1 MAWPAKPEARYDDNM
16 ERQRFEELVR
26 RALDELP
33 EEIAERMSNVDIEV
47 QDWPSESQ
55 LRSVGVPSGQTLLG
69 LYQGIPLTMRT
80 SGYQMVAPD
89 RITIFQ
95 GPLERFSGS
104 DAQLVRQVQ
113 STVIHEM
120 AHHFGISDERLREI
134 EARRHKQ
141 P

>member
-1 MAWPAKPEARYDDNM
+1 M
-16 ERQRFEELVR
+16 RQ
-26 RALDELP
+26 ALDELP

-47 QDWPSESQ
+47 QAWPSASQ
-55 LRSVGVPSGQTLLG
+55 LRSVGISSGQTLLG
-69 LYQGIPLTMRT
+69 LYQGIPLTKRT

-95 GPLERFSGS
+95 GPLERLSKS
-104 DAQLVRQVQ
+104 DAQLVQRVR

-134 EARRHKQ
+134 EARRHQK